1 MRSYYCVKDG
11 YLDVI
16 NPLLEITQLS
26 TTKTR
31 TDHQRDNWPWSG
43 ISGKY
48 FLQLTRTLD
57 HERQQILRLK
67 SVFLEN
73 DPESRTKKIFTYE
86 EKESQGKQQNI
97 LWSGTLLENKQLTTQ
112 IVCGLVYLKIV
123 LGWQMIGN
131 DFQSNY
137 KQTPKFAWLLQGT
150 VNCSSKDLIC
160 KSSQTLL
167 KRAFKGG
174 SDSS

>member
-1 MRSYYCVKDG
+1 MFLEKSLSFFSIYQVFVWKILVRSYYCVKDG

-16 NPLLEITQLS
+16 NPLLEIAQLS
-26 TTKTR
+26 PTKTR

-57 HERQQILRLK
+57 HERQQILGLK

-73 DPESRTKKIFTYE
+73 DPESRTKKIFTYG

-97 LWSGTLLENKQLTTQ
+97 LWSGTLLENKQLYDADC
-112 IVCGLVYLKIV
+112 VCVWFIWKL
-123 LGWQMIGN
+123 
-131 DFQSNY
+131 F
-137 KQTPKFAWLLQGT
+137 
-150 VNCSSKDLIC
+150 
-160 KSSQTLL
+160 
-167 KRAFKGG
+167 
-174 SDSS
+174 